1 MDVRACLDEVEV
13 VDGYFGVDGVRRRR
27 RRLQPAAKLEDDAD
41 LDADDCCAST
51 MDLDTDLD
59 MERFL
64 TQSSPPLS
72 LLARDYGWPHSSTT
86 LADLAHA
93 EEAFGPAS
101 EPLHRELLLPAH
113 SQSLSAIPTAAPP
126 HSWASPATSAS
137 PWQPDKQRAL
147 ASYYINRL
155 PRGAASSTGSLAL
168 GGISPSV
175 AS

>member
-1 MDVRACLDEVEV
+1 LDIRVCLDEVEV
-13 VDGYFGVDGVRRRR
+13 IDEYFGVDGVRRRR
-27 RRLQPAAKLEDDAD
+27 RRLRPATKLEDDAD

-72 LLARDYGWPHSSTT
+72 LLVRDYGWPHSSTA
-86 LADLAHA
+86 LAGHA
-93 EEAFGPAS
+93 RDEEAYGPAS
-101 EPLHRELLLPAH
+101 EPLHRELLLPAQ
-113 SQSLSAIPTAAPP
+113 SQSLSAIPTTAPP
-126 HSWASPATSAS
+126 HSWASPATGSS

-155 PRGAASSTGSLAL
+155 PRGAVGSTGSLTL
-168 GGISPSV
+168 GAIAPSV